1 LLVKKADPTVRNF
14 KDAVTLED
22 LDIEIHLVKK
32 GQIVSKDAKS
42 QAKLIHGINLV
53 LAKNYSESLRDEVKS
68 RAPGTIDGDRSSPSA
83 RFTTRTKPF
92 SASRRRGCVV
102 AVLQLHSYS

>member
-42 QAKLIHGINLV
+42 QAKLIYGINLV
-53 LAKNYSESLRDEVKS
+53 LAKNYSENLRDEVKS
-68 RAPGTIDGDRSSPSA
+68 RA
-83 RFTTRTKPF
+83 TTRNN
-92 SASRRRGCVV
+92 RRRPFIPFRS
-102 AVLQLHSYS
+102 LYDPN